1 MRIGSFSCKC
11 LQLIHFRQQL
21 RHCLL
26 GVNSFRDVQPGGN
39 LEIFHFLIGDGMPDN
54 DFQADVVHANLVRQ
68 RGEGVAAVVGQMLQP
83 ELIHDGVPVC
93 VLVGLI
99 GIVISKFIVDQI
111 FFVRIV
117 SVPDQWK
124 HLVTERDQTVV
135 SVVGFQ
141 TADHVP
147 LIEVYIL
154 CKYFQQLCRAHAGIN
169 VYQDDINI
177 IYDVQVFPEQV
188 DFFVRET
195 RVDGSRVL
203 CVLKGQILCQILFD
217 KIVCDSVSVNTLQD
231 STHVPDGRLALMV
244 AGIQAVLQ
252 VGCPDVDDL
261 HLVDRSKMAKRDLV
275 IPPGFVRELFLQGL
289 FVDLPLC
296 I

>member
-1 MRIGSFSCKC
+1 
-11 LQLIHFRQQL
+11 
-21 RHCLL
+21 
-26 GVNSFRDVQPGGN
+26 
-39 LEIFHFLIGDGMPDN
+39 MPDN
-54 DFQADVVHANLVRQ
+54 DFQADIVHVGLVRQ

-93 VLVGLI
+93 VLVGFI

-111 FFVRIV
+111 FFIRIV
-117 SVPDQWK
+117 SVPDQRQ
-124 HLVTERDQTVV
+124 HLVTERDQTVI

-141 TADHVP
+141 AADHVF
-147 LIEVYIL
+147 LIEVHIL
-154 CKYFQQLCRAHAGIN
+154 CKYLQQLCRAHAGIN

-177 IYDVQVFPEQV
+177 IYDVQVLPEQV
-188 DFFVRET
+188 NFFIRET

-203 CVLKGQILCQILFD
+203 RVLKGQILCQILFY
-217 KIVCDSVSVNTLQD
+217 KVICDSVSVNALQD

-261 HLVDRSKMAKRDLV
+261 NMVDRSKMAKRDLV